1 MLSKIKTLQRTS
13 ARPSTWLSHQRAVGL
28 KKKVC
33 LMSSRGSTFLNR
45 ILTGRHPPENE
56 GESWEDKANGRVWE
70 ISLISPNL
78 SLSRTLSRVTE
89 TV

>member
-1 MLSKIKTLQRTS
+1 M
-13 ARPSTWLSHQRAVGL
+13 GL

-33 LMSSRGSTFLNR
+33 LMSSRGSSFQNR
-45 ILTGRHPPENE
+45 FLTGRHPPEKE

-78 SLSRTLSRVTE
+78 SLSGTLSRVTE